1 MKKVTGVLPFI
12 ILSLYF
18 TLGNM
23 TGFRLPAMQIL
34 AVAGLVLMA
43 IALYLRKRVSGMSA
57 IDKGFLIFMALSAA
71 AFLFF
76 PRGPA
81 EVIAEFNIGFFYL
94 VLFAVTALPVLI
106 SKRYFTDY
114 FAKETTPEVV
124 WETDIFRTI
133 NRHLTWTWVVIF
145 AVSAFVTTIPAL
157 LFPAG
162 GPLTGLLFQVI
173 LPTLFMVGV
182 GIPMNRMYPRYYQ
195 RKKGLDPSRTA
206 EGGHPGGSALIGQI
220 TNKPQ
225 QEEKMSTQPRVMAIN
240 GSPHGAVGNTS
251 QMIRMIGE
259 GLSREGI
266 VLEEIFLTDK
276 EIAYCIGCAVCLEKG
291 KCWRKDDHA
300 GITDAL
306 FSADGIILASP
317 VYFKHVTA
325 QMKTFIDR
333 SLAFGHKPRGSS
345 KPGLAVTVSSGLAD
359 TATAHYLEDMLR
371 VYGAFSLGALIAIGT
386 GPGGFLG
393 KEAVEARA
401 QDLAR
406 DLARAIKEKKRYP
419 VTGADLYA
427 YLFMRDLVTREKDF
441 MQDDYQYWQN
451 TGILDGFEA
460 YVQQRYTRA
469 SYDPEIRKEWIRSL
483 IREENTPKTGAK
495 ATSAVSPTHPVRP
508 AAAAGCHE
516 LLKMMPLGFRSD
528 TAPGLNAVYQFE
540 ISGSETFSAYL
551 RIADNRCTFHE
562 GSHEKPDVLIKAPAE
577 VWLAVSQGALDG
589 QSAFMS
595 GKYRAEGNVG
605 LLLKLKTL
613 FPV

>member
-1 MKKVTGVLPFI
+1 MRKITGVLPFI
-12 ILSLYF
+12 ILSIYF

-23 TGFRLPAMQIL
+23 TGFRLPAMQVL

-43 IALYLRKRVSGMSA
+43 IALYLRKLISGLSA
-57 IDKGFLIFMALSAA
+57 IDQGFLIFMALSAA

-81 EVIAEFNIGFFYL
+81 EVIAEFNNGFFYL
-94 VLFAVTALPVLI
+94 VLFAVVALPALI
-106 SKRYFTDY
+106 SKQYFTVY
-114 FAKETTPEVV
+114 FAKRTTPEAV
-124 WETDIFRTI
+124 WETDIFLTV
-133 NRHLTWTWVVIF
+133 NRHLTWAWAGIF
-145 AVSAFVTTIPAL
+145 ALSAFGTIVPGL
-157 LFPAG
+157 LFPTG
-162 GPLTGLLFQVI
+162 SLLTGLLFQVA
-173 LPTLFMVGV
+173 LPTLLMAGI
-182 GIPMNRMYPRYYQ
+182 GIPMNKRYPRYYQ
-195 RKKGLDPSRTA
+195 RKMGLDPVETA
-206 EGGHPGGSALIGQI
+206 EGGQPK
-220 TNKPQ
+220 NKPQ
-225 QEEKMSTQPRVMAIN
+225 QEENMSTQLRVIAIN
-240 GSPHGAVGNTS
+240 GSPHGVIGNTS

-266 VLEEIFLTDK
+266 ALEELILTDK
-276 EIAYCIGCAVCLEKG
+276 AIDYCIGCGVCLEKG

-306 FSADGIILASP
+306 FAADGIILASP
-317 VYFKHVTA
+317 VYFKHITA

-333 SLAFGHKPRGSS
+333 SLAFGHKPRGAT
-345 KPGLAVTVSSGLAD
+345 KPGLAITVSAGLAD

-386 GPGGFLG
+386 APGGFLG
-393 KEAVEARA
+393 KEAVETRA

-451 TGILDGFEA
+451 AGILDGFEA
-460 YVQQRYTRA
+460 FTQQRYTKVP
-469 SYDPEIRKEWIRSL
+469 YDQEMRKEWIRGL
-483 IREENTPKTGAK
+483 IKGENTAKTGTNA
-495 ATSAVSPTHPVRP
+495 AAAVSPIRPPGP
-508 AAAAGCHE
+508 AAAMSCHE
-516 LLKMMPLGFRSD
+516 LLKTMPLGFRSE
-528 TAPGLNAVYQFE
+528 AVPGLNAVYQFE
-540 ISGSETFSAYL
+540 ISGSETFKAYL
-551 RIADNRCTFHE
+551 SIADKRCTFHE

-577 VWLAVSQGALDG
+577 VWLAISRGALDG

-595 GKYRAEGNVG
+595 GKYRVEGNVG

-613 FPV
+613 FPA

>member
-1 MKKVTGVLPFI
+1 MKNLSGILPFI
-12 ILSLYF
+12 ILSIYF

-23 TGFRLPAMQIL
+23 IGFRLPAMRVP
-34 AVAGLVLMA
+34 AVSGFVLMT
-43 IALYLRKRVSGMSA
+43 IALYLRKRVSGLSV
-57 IDKGFLIFMALSAA
+57 IDRGFLIFMALSAA

-81 EVIAEFNIGFFYL
+81 EVIAEFNVGFFYL
-94 VLFAVTALPVLI
+94 VLFAVTALPALI
-106 SKRYFTDY
+106 SKRYFTVY
-114 FAKETTPEVV
+114 FARKTTPEAV
-124 WETDIFRTI
+124 WETDIFRAI
-133 NRHLTWTWVVIF
+133 NRHLTWAWVAIF
-145 AVSAFVTTIPAL
+145 AISAFATIIPAL

-162 GPLTGLLFQVI
+162 GPLTGLLFQVV
-173 LPTLFMVGV
+173 LPTLVMVGI
-182 GIPMNRMYPRYYQ
+182 GIPMNRMYPRFYQ
-195 RKKGLDPSRTA
+195 RKMGLDPLGTA
-206 EGGHPGGSALIGQI
+206 EGGQPGGSVLTGQT

-225 QEEKMSTQPRVMAIN
+225 QEEKMTDQLRVVAIN
-240 GSPHGAVGNTS
+240 GSPHGAIGNTS

-276 EIAYCIGCAVCLEKG
+276 AIAYCIGCAVCLEKG

-306 FSADGIILASP
+306 LAADGIILASP

-325 QMKTFIDR
+325 QLKTFIDR
-333 SLAFGHKPRGSS
+333 SLAFGHKPRVAS
-345 KPGLAVTVSSGLAD
+345 KPGLAVIVSAGLAD
-359 TATAHYLEDMLR
+359 TATAHYLEGILR
-371 VYGAFSLGALIAIGT
+371 IYGAFSLGALVAIGT
-386 GPGGFLG
+386 SPGGFLG

-419 VTGADLYA
+419 VTGDDLYA
-427 YLFMRDLVTREKDF
+427 YLFMRDLVTREKNF
-441 MQDDYQYWQN
+441 MRDDYQYWQKE
-451 TGILDGFEA
+451 GFLDGFEA
-460 YVQQRYTRA
+460 YVQQRYTQV
-469 SYDPEIRKEWIRSL
+469 SYDPEMRKEWIRGL
-483 IREENTPKTGAK
+483 IREENAGEAGVK
-495 ATSAVSPTHPVRP
+495 AASAVSSTHPVGP
-508 AAAAGCHE
+508 AAVSCHE
-516 LLKMMPLGFRSD
+516 LLKMMPLGFRSEA
-528 TAPGLNAVYQFE
+528 APGFNTVYQFE

-613 FPV
+613 FPA

>member
-1 MKKVTGVLPFI
+1 MKNISGIPPVI

-18 TLGNM
+18 TLGNVS
-23 TGFRLPAMQIL
+23 GFRIPTMRVL

-43 IALYLRKRVSGMSA
+43 IALYLRKRASGLSA
-57 IDKGFLIFMALSAA
+57 IDRGFLIFMALSAA
-71 AFLFF
+71 AFLFL

-81 EVIAEFNIGFFYL
+81 EVIAEFNIGFFYV

-106 SKRYFTDY
+106 AKRYFTDY
-114 FAKETTPEVV
+114 FAKKTTPEAV

-133 NRHLTWTWVVIF
+133 NRHLTWTWVAIF
-145 AVSAFVTTIPAL
+145 AVSAFATIVPEL
-157 LFPAG
+157 LFPTG
-162 GPLTGLLFQVI
+162 GPLTDLLFQVV
-173 LPTLFMVGV
+173 LPNLFMVGI
-182 GIPMNRMYPRYYQ
+182 GIPMSRMYPRYYQ
-195 RKKGLDPSRTA
+195 RKRGLDPLGTA
-206 EGGHPGGSALIGQI
+206 EGGHP
-220 TNKPQ
+220 TNKLQ
-225 QEEKMSTQPRVMAIN
+225 QEEKMSAQLRVVAIN
-240 GSPHGAVGNTS
+240 GSPHGAIGNTS

-276 EIAYCIGCAVCLEKG
+276 AIAYCIGCAVCLEKG
-291 KCWRKDDHA
+291 KCWRKDDHT

-306 FSADGIILASP
+306 FAADGIILASP

-333 SLAFGHKPRGSS
+333 SLAFGHKPRGAS
-345 KPGLAVTVSSGLAD
+345 KPGLAVTVSAGLAD
-359 TATAHYLEDMLR
+359 TATAHYIEDMLR
-371 VYGAFSLGALIAIGT
+371 VYGAFSLGALIAIAT
-386 GPGGFLG
+386 DPGGFLG

-406 DLARAIKEKKRYP
+406 DLAQAIKEKKRYP

-441 MQDDYQYWQN
+441 MHDDYQYWQN
-451 TGILDGFEA
+451 AGILDGFEA
-460 YVQQRYTRA
+460 YAQQRYTRV
-469 SYDPEIRKEWIRSL
+469 SYDPEMRKEWIRGL
-483 IREENTPKTGAK
+483 IREENAAKTGTK
-495 ATSAVSPTHPVRP
+495 AASAVPPTHPAGP
-508 AAAAGCHE
+508 AAAVSCHE
-516 LLKMMPLGFRSD
+516 LLKMMPLGFRSEA
-528 TAPGLNAVYQFE
+528 APGLNAVYQFE
-540 ISGSETFSAYL
+540 IAGSETFSAYL

-577 VWLAVSQGALDG
+577 VWLAVSQGAVDG

-595 GKYRAEGNVG
+595 GKYRAEGNVA

-613 FPV
+613 FSA